1 MTARRSIRWLLV
13 SLIWVSALA
22 ATMVMMLWPDNLRGW
37 IAVGLLFLIS
47 ASYWIGFEEGTE
59 NHRRK
64 IGRPASGPADSA
76 SYRVIAGPVHA
87 VSRRVVPVSPHDD
100 CKTEEQCR

>member
-1 MTARRSIRWLLV
+1 MTARRGVRWLLV

-37 IAVGLLFLIS
+37 VAVGLLFLIS

-64 IGRPASGPADSA
+64 TGCPTADPVA
-76 SYRVIAGPVHA
+76 FISYRVIGGPVHS
-87 VSRRVVPVSPHDD
+87 VSRRVVSLHDD
-100 CKTEEQCR
+100 RNAEEQGCG